1 MDDDTST
8 HDSADGWE
16 QVRMGSLA
24 GNLPEMLLRDILS
37 PTKRIIIIEHAAR
50 PRHYVQ
56 VLADKKG
63 KLFVECVSNDFIE
76 DEEDHL
82 SLDDDLALMELGFL
96 PPEGLESKRP
106 NWWWYP
112 EEDGLAL
119 EACTKMVRVLEGIF
133 AVRSS
138 DPVWVRQFT

>member
-1 MDDDTST
+1 MDHDTNLHS
-8 HDSADGWE
+8 SEDGWA
-16 QVRMGSLA
+16 QIRMGSLV

-37 PTKRIIIIEHAAR
+37 PTKRIIIIEHGEQ
-50 PRHYVQ
+50 PLHYVQ
-56 VLADKKG
+56 VLADRKG
-63 KLFVECVSNDFIE
+63 KLFVECVSNAFIE

-82 SLDDDLALMELGFL
+82 SLDDELALMELGFL
-96 PPEGLESKRP
+96 PPEGIDSTRP

-133 AVRSS
+133 AVRSN